1 MSSNAKL
8 AGRYEVIGELGRG
21 GMGIVH
27 RARDPLLNREVAVK
41 VVASTD
47 LTPEAE
53 ERFQR
58 EAQIVAQMD
67 HPGIVPIYDL
77 GHQDGSLF
85 FVMPLVL
92 GTSLRNL
99 LWERSSTWRSRSP
112 RHSSTAIPA
121 VSFTATSNPK
131 TSWSSAKKEEVSV
144 CGSWT
149 S

>member
-1 MSSNAKL
+1 MTLSAKL

-77 GHQDGSLF
+77 GRQDQSLF

-92 GTSLRNL
+92 GTSLRHL
-99 LWERSSTWRSRSP
+99 LWERSLLLGEVLVI
-112 RHSSTAIPA
+112 AIQIA
-121 VSFTATSNPK
+121 EAR
-131 TSWSSAKKEEVSV
+131 EV
-144 CGSWT
+144 
-149 S
+149 